1 MREKVERLKR
11 NAVTGQKTVSF
22 RQFKE
27 RLYPNYL
34 HAAHLEL
41 IDAALMDA
49 MKFVETQGAE
59 GHGFHIFEMPPRH
72 GKTVSISR
80 LFPPYGIGTH
90 PDWRFIMASYGA
102 TLAYKNSRAA
112 RNFMLSPRYAEMFP
126 DVMLAS
132 DSKST
137 DAWNVAH
144 HEGGLDAM
152 GVGGGATGKGGQ
164 FIIVD
169 DPVKS
174 RAEAES
180 EVYREKIW
188 DWFTDDIYSRR
199 EPGGAIIVVMTRWHQ
214 DDLVGR
220 LLLQDPEKWRR
231 LRLPALAED
240 NDPLG
245 RKVGEALWPARFPEP
260 VLRDTEKMMGA
271 YSWSALYQ
279 QNPVP
284 AEGGL
289 FKRVKFNIVDR
300 EPADIEFIV
309 RYWDLALSER
319 TSADHTVG
327 VKFGI
332 TKERRI
338 VILDVERFQ
347 VDWDDVPDRIER
359 VALKDGNR
367 IPIGIETAFF
377 HTQAVKKLLQRQRLH
392 LFSIKGYPVDTDK
405 FTRALPFAA
414 RVGEGMVDVLRRN
427 WTEAYLDELC
437 GFPLGAHDDQVDA
450 SSGAYL
456 MLDKRPIMA
465 VIKKYA

>member
-1 MREKVERLKR
+1 M
-11 NAVTGQKTVSF
+11 
-22 RQFKE
+22 
-27 RLYPNYL
+27 YPNYL

-41 IDAALMDA
+41 IDNALMSA
-49 MKFVETQGAE
+49 MKYVETQGKE

-126 DVMLAS
+126 GVELAS

-144 HEGGLDAM
+144 REGGLDAM

-199 EPGGAIIVVMTRWHQ
+199 EPGGAIVVVMTRWHQ

-220 LLLQDPEKWRR
+220 LLLQDPDKWQRV
-231 LRLPALAED
+231 RLPALAEE
-240 NDPLG
+240 NDLLG
-245 RKVGEALWPARFPEP
+245 RKVGEALWPERFPEP
-260 VLRDTEKMMGA
+260 VLRDTERMMGA

-289 FKRVKFNIVDR
+289 FKRAKFNIINI
-300 EPADIEFIV
+300 EPADIEFVI
-309 RYWDLALSER
+309 RYWDLALSEK

-327 VKFGI
+327 IKMGI
-332 TKERRI
+332 TKQRRP
-338 VILDVERFQ
+338 VVLDVERFQ

-359 VALKDGNR
+359 VTLADGR
-367 IPIGIETAFF
+367 DVRVGIEATFF
-377 HTQAVKKLLQRQRLH
+377 HTQAVKKLLQRPKLH
-392 LFSIKGYPVDTDK
+392 HFSITGYPVDTDK

-414 RVGEGMVDVLRRN
+414 RVGEGMVDVMRRN
-427 WTEAYLDELC
+427 WTESYLDELC

-456 MLDKRPIMA
+456 MLDRRPIVA
-465 VIKKYA
+465 SIKKYA